1 MGRPIGSKDKKS
13 RAKARTAFETYN
25 YWYDKYTK
33 GIKAGWFADRY
44 TEAEFNKQ
52 YELAKLAKLKN
63 PARMVAA
70 SQEFVDRSFEKKY
83 KQLYGK
89 DLGNIKNKN
98 TRVKIFEDFVDDMQ
112 TQGMTYDQARAEF
125 EQYFY

>member
-1 MGRPIGSKDKKS
+1 MGRPIGSRDKKT